1 MQGGGSCRRE
11 GRRSHSQSR
20 PSSPELWDTVEEI
33 EGGGEERGRQLQSG
47 DMSPSREQVPTLEN
61 GEKKRPELMSE
72 LFVKQRLGW

>member
-1 MQGGGSCRRE
+1 MGGVAGERAGGVTVSH
-11 GRRSHSQSR
+11 GRHHLNCGI
-20 PSSPELWDTVEEI
+20 LWRKLK
-33 EGGGEERGRQLQSG
+33 GGGEERGRQLQSG